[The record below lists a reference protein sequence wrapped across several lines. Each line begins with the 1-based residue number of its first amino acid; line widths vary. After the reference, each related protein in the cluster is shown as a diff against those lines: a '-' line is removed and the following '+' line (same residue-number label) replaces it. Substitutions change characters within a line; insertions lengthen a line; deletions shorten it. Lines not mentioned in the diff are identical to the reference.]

1 MTLSLA
7 SGISRVS
14 VPFDKNQAA
23 DLLAELPHELT
34 TNSVGELLYGV
45 AGCSPFLGQLIRL
58 NSSWLVDAIHQ
69 PSQTVL
75 RDLINAISD
84 GTDHV
89 DWETLLR
96 NLRIVRG
103 RAALYIALCD
113 LGGLWCLSD
122 VTKGLSFL
130 ASNLTDFAL
139 DWIISDAIRQKK
151 IPDISP
157 KDVKNRVGLF
167 VIAMG
172 KLGAQELNY
181 SSDIDLICLFDQEKF
196 EPINYAEARSQFI
209 KSIRRLVK
217 ALSEWTVD
225 GYVFRTDLRLR
236 PNPSTTPVCMSMQ
249 AAQQYYVSVG
259 RTWERAAHIKAS
271 PIAGDFE
278 AGLRYLRS
286 LESFI
291 WKDPLDFAAIED
303 IENILRQIRIKKG
316 HFSVSAVPGCDIKLS
331 PGGIREIELFAQT
344 RQLIMAGRLPVLREK
359 QTINA
364 LAALRDEG
372 AISVS
377 MCQALTQTYIGHRT
391 TEHRLQMIGDQQT
404 QTIPVDDK
412 VRACVAALD
421 GWTNTRAWEEAIAE
435 RLETVHQVTESFFD
449 ASTRIP
455 SQPDVTSGAEI
466 LATIDLKNPQAVNQM
481 IQRWRE
487 GGISATSSERTQRLY
502 HLLEPEIVK
511 ILSKADNPDLAFA
524 EFDKF
529 LSGLSEGLH
538 VFSMFRANQDL
549 LRSIIDIFIL
559 APRLASLLGKWP
571 QTLDAHFEEDFLKK
585 IPSQIWLEA
594 DLRIRMG
601 DTENYERILEIVRIW
616 AREIKFRVFVHML
629 AGKLDAVEAGEAFSA
644 IAEATLT
651 ELLPVVIQQF
661 VSKRDTVP
669 CCRLA
674 VIAMGKLGTREMTAS
689 SDLDLIVVYD
699 GESDQENAFVLSKHY
714 SNLTRAIIAAL
725 TADTSQGSLYSVDMR
740 LRPSGRQG
748 PVAVSLAAFE
758 HHQMEKAWVWEHL
771 ALMKGRVVFGEQ
783 ELVKKIE
790 LIMDKVFL
798 KRKGDEQVFHEAAKM
813 RQKLI
818 DTHRPERDDA
828 WAFKHTCGGLM
839 EIEFFA
845 QTIGL
850 LYGVGNG
857 LSCNRLLDQIAEM
870 KQMGPEKLKTLKEAV
885 HIQMTLQHIDCI
897 ALERSHSI
905 MDIGE
910 PLRNVMVKS
919 IGAFDFEM
927 LQMTLQSVQKQAAL
941 ICGDYFGN

>member
-1 MTLSLA
+1 MTSSLA
-7 SGISRVS
+7 KGISRAS
-14 VPFDKNQAA
+14 VPFDKSQAA
-23 DLLAELPHELT
+23 DLVSELPCELT
-34 TNSVGELLYGV
+34 TNSIGELLHGV
-45 AGCSPFLGQLIRL
+45 AGCSPFLGQLMRL
-58 NSSWLVDAIHQ
+58 NSSWLVDVIHQ
-69 PSQTVL
+69 PSTSVL
-75 RDLINAISD
+75 NDLIGDISD
-84 GTDHV
+84 HPNPM
-89 DWETLLR
+89 DWDTLLR

-113 LGGLWCLSD
+113 LGGLWCLRD
-122 VTKGLSFL
+122 VTKNLSFL
-130 ASNLTDFAL
+130 ASSLIECTL
-139 DWIISDAIRQKK
+139 KWIIQDAIRQKK
-151 IPDISP
+151 IPDITE
-157 KDVKNRVGLF
+157 KDIINGTGLF

-181 SSDIDLICLFDQEKF
+181 SSDIDLICLFDQEQF
-196 EPINYAEARSQFI
+196 EPMTYAEVRSQFI

-217 ALSEWTVD
+217 ALSQWTVD

-249 AAQQYYVSVG
+249 AAHQYYVSVG

-278 AGLRYLRS
+278 AGRRYLNS

-291 WKDPLDFAAIED
+291 WKSPLDFAAIED

-364 LAALRDEG
+364 LEALRDEG
-372 AISVS
+372 AISVP
-377 MCQALTQTYIGHRT
+377 MCQALTQTYIAHRT

-412 VRACVAALD
+412 ARACVAALD
-421 GWTNTRAWEEAIAE
+421 GWTDTLGWEEAIAE

-449 ASTRIP
+449 ASTRAP
-455 SQPDVTSGAEI
+455 SQPEVTDAGLEM
-466 LATIDLKNPQAVNQM
+466 LTEIDLKNPEAVSQM
-481 IQRWRE
+481 VQRWRE
-487 GGISATSSERTQRLY
+487 GGIPATSSERTKRLY
-502 HLLEPEIVK
+502 HLLEPEIIK
-511 ILSKADNPDLAFA
+511 ILSQADSPDSAFA

-529 LSGLSEGLH
+529 LSGLSRGLH

-571 QTLDAHFEEDFLKK
+571 QTLDAHFEENFLKE
-585 IPSQIWLEA
+585 IPSQLWLEA
-594 DLRIRMG
+594 DLHIRIG
-601 DTENYERILEIVRIW
+601 DTENYEQILEIVRIW

-629 AGKLDAVEAGEAFSA
+629 AGKLNAFEAGEAFSA

-661 VSKRDTVP
+661 LSKRDTLSS
-669 CCRLA
+669 CRLA

-699 GESDQENAFVLSKHY
+699 GESDFALSKHY
-714 SNLTRAIIAAL
+714 SSLTRAIIAAL
-725 TADTSQGSLYSVDMR
+725 TADTSQGSLYPVDMR

-758 HHQMEKAWVWEHL
+758 HHQIEKAWVWEHL
-771 ALMKGRVVFGEQ
+771 ALMKGRVIYGEP
-783 ELVKKIE
+783 ELVQKIE
-790 LIMDKVFL
+790 LIMQKALL
-798 KRKGDEQVFHEAAKM
+798 KRRGDEQVLREATKM

-818 DTHRPERDDA
+818 ETHRSEREDI

-839 EIEFFA
+839 EIEFCA

-850 LYGVGNG
+850 WGGVDRG
-857 LSCNRLLDQIAEM
+857 LSCHRLLDQIAEIT
-870 KQMGPEKLKTLKEAV
+870 QMESEKLETLKEAV
-885 HIQMTLQHIDCI
+885 HIQTTLQHIHCI
-897 ALERSHSI
+897 ALERDHS
-905 MDIGE
+905 MLDMSE
-910 PLRNVMVKS
+910 PLRKVMAKS
-919 IGAFDFEM
+919 IGTSDFQM
-927 LQMTLQSVQKQAAL
+927 LQAILQSAQKQAAFF
-941 ICGDYFGN
+941 CSDYFGN